1 MSRIARLDREF
12 GVGSF
17 PFLSFLLLHFFFLP
31 TRRSSNVVARCFLRK
46 GGDRAIERI
55 ERSWDTYPCSGRYQ
69 RVIVHLCGWFYSFL
83 IGQVGIQRDDRI
95 YLDLKSETN
104 FNITNFLF
112 ILLSKLKI
120 YIYIYL
126 FSFRL
131 SSLEPFYGNGALFP
145 INTRNHCRMNTTW
158 NKLIAAFF
166 FIHPFSSITRTRNS

>member
-12 GVGSF
+12 GVDL
-17 PFLSFLLLHFFFLP
+17 FLFFLFFFYTFFFLP

-120 YIYIYL
+120 YIYIYT
-126 FSFRL
+126 SFPFVSPL
-131 SSLEPFYGNGALFP
+131 SNHSTVTVRCSQLIPETTAEW
-145 INTRNHCRMNTTW
+145 TRPETN
-158 NKLIAAFF
+158 
-166 FIHPFSSITRTRNS
+166 